1 MLERIVVAVD
11 GSPACGESLGRAVEL
26 ARGCDAALTGLF
38 VIDNQW
44 ADFIGNDWQSAAGAR
59 QDFLDQMRREQEG
72 QAELARQQFLAVAG
86 GLESAR
92 FAVRVGDPLAVLL
105 EIAEAPDTDLLVV
118 FRGVFAI
125 AGRPSL
131 KGLATSLAKQARR
144 PLMLF
149 P

>member
-11 GSPACGESLGRAVEL
+11 GSPACGESLEHAFEL
-26 ARGCDAALTGLF
+26 AHRWDAALTGLF
-38 VIDNQW
+38 VLDNQW

-72 QAELARQQFLAVAG
+72 QAELARKQFLAAAAR
-86 GLESAR
+86 LEGAR
-92 FAVRVGDPLAVLL
+92 FVVRVGDPLAVLL
-105 EIAEAPDTDLLVV
+105 KAAEAPDTNLLIVS
-118 FRGVFAI
+118 RRVFAV

-131 KGLATSLAKQARR
+131 KGLAASLAKQTRR